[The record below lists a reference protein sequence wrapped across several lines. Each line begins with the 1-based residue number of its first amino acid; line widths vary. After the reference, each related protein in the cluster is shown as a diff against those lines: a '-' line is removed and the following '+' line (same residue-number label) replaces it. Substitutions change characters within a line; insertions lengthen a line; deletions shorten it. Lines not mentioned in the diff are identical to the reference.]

1 MKEKFKK
8 SILAIALIVLG
19 VIIGLNALNITSIN
33 IFFDGWW
40 TLIIIIP
47 SLIGVIENK
56 DTGSF
61 IMLLVGVLLFLN
73 SRGIYIFNIIWKLLI
88 PVILIVMGLSVLKNE
103 VLSKNAKKID
113 EIDDSEKLIYRSSF
127 GNKHNIIEKEFKALN
142 VEAVFGENIID
153 LRKVNLNEQIYIK
166 VLAMFGEVT
175 IYVPENAKVNVNK
188 NNFFGSVENKGNYL
202 NREIENKVNE
212 NIVNIN
218 ASAIFGEVRII

>member
-1 MKEKFKK
+1 MKDKWKK
-8 SILAIALIVLG
+8 LILAIALIIVG
-19 VIIGLNALNITSIN
+19 IIVGLNALNITSIN

-47 SLIGVIENK
+47 SLIGVLENK

-61 IMLLVGVLLFLN
+61 IMLLVGILLLLN
-73 SRGIYIFNIIWKLLI
+73 SRGVYIFNIIWKLLI
-88 PVILIVMGLSVLKNE
+88 PIILVVMGLIVLKNE

-113 EIDDSEKLIYRSSF
+113 EINDSEKLIYRSSF

-153 LRKVNLNEQIYIK
+153 LRKANITEPIYIQ
-166 VLAMFGEVT
+166 VLAMFGEIT
-175 IYVPENAKVNVNK
+175 IYVPENSKINLNT
-188 NNFFGSVENKGNYL
+188 NNFFGSVENKGNDL
-202 NREIENKVNE
+202 NKEIENKVDE

-218 ASAIFGEVRII
+218 ASSIFGEVSII

>member
-8 SILAIALIVLG
+8 SILAIVLIVLG

-61 IMLLVGVLLFLN
+61 IMLLVGILLLLN
-73 SRGIYIFNIIWKLLI
+73 SRGVYIFNIIWKLLI

-153 LRKVNLNEQIYIK
+153 LRKTNITEPIYIQA
-166 VLAMFGEVT
+166 LAMFGEVT
-175 IYVPENAKVNVNK
+175 IYIPENAKVNVNK

-202 NREIENKVNE
+202 NKEIENKVNE